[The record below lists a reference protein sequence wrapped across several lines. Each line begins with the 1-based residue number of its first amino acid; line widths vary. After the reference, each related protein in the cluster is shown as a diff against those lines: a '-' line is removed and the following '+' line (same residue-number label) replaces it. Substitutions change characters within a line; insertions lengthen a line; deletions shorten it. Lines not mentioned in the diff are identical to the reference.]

1 MHNDF
6 VVILTT
12 LTLYLALMV
21 SPGPNFAF
29 VSRLAIS
36 GSRKGAFGA
45 SVGFA
50 SLLEKIGP
58 RP

>member
-12 LTLYLALMV
+12 LTLYFVVVV

-50 SLLEKIGP
+50 SLLERSGAQS
-58 RP
+58 